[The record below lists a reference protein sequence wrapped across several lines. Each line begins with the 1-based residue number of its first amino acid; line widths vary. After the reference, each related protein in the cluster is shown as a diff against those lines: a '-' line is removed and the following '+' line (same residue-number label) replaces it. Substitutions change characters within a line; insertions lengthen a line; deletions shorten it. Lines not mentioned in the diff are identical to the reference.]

1 MQQSHMLING
11 EEVASSSGRVEII
24 RNPANQQPVAE
35 VAVGTRQDARL
46 ALQAAKKAFPIW
58 SATPSLKRADLLHE
72 AARLVRERAE
82 EIARLLTLEMGKP
95 LKNAKMEVLS
105 SADVL
110 DFYAEEGRRNFGE
123 WISSSHSR
131 SIVLRQPVGVAAL
144 ITPWNFPVDLLAWK
158 VAPALAAGCT
168 FVAKP
173 PSLAPLAATEFV
185 RAVCEAGLPAGAA
198 NVVHGPGGIVG
209 AELVENPI
217 SRKIAFTGET
227 QTGRWIMAHAAAH
240 IKRVSLELGGQ
251 SPFIVCPDADIEA
264 AAASAAQRAFSNMG
278 QICISVN
285 RIYVAQEVA
294 EQFTELLIS
303 CAERLKIG
311 DGLQPD
317 VDLGPM
323 FSRKQRER
331 TREHVADAI
340 EKGAELLTGGRE
352 PEGKAF
358 EKGYFFRPT
367 VLGEADHS
375 MRVMREETFG
385 PVAPI
390 MKFKTLEEAI
400 ALANDSEYGLAAYVF
415 TNDLKTALRAAEGL
429 EAGGVGINV
438 NSVVDLQAPLGWR
451 KESGLGRELGHHGL
465 DAYLETKHI
474 RLGM

>member
-1 MQQSHMLING
+1 MHQSHMLING

-58 SATPSLKRADLLHE
+58 SATPSLKRAYLLHD

-123 WISSSHSR
+123 WISSSHGR

-144 ITPWNFPVDLLAWK
+144 ITPWNYPVDLLAWK
-158 VAPALAAGCT
+158 VAPSLAAGCT

-173 PSLAPLAATEFV
+173 PSKAPLAATEFV
-185 RAVCEAGLPAGAA
+185 RAVSDAGLPAGAA
-198 NVVHGPGGIVG
+198 NVVHGPGGVVG

-294 EQFTELLIS
+294 EEFTKLLIS

-311 DGLQPD
+311 NGLEPD

-323 FSRKQRER
+323 FSREQRER
-331 TREHVADAI
+331 TQGHVADAI

-352 PEGKAF
+352 PEGEGF

-367 VLGEADHS
+367 VLDEADHS

-415 TNDLKTALRAAEGL
+415 TNDLKTALRVAEGL
-429 EAGGVGINV
+429 EAGGVGVNV
-438 NSVVDLQAPLGWR
+438 NSVVDLQAPFGGW
-451 KESGLGRELGHHGL
+451 KESGLGRELGHYGL